1 MQSLSGMLV
10 VDFSRYLPGAF
21 ASRELLELG
30 ARVVCVEP
38 PGGDPMRGTAPAWD
52 AALRAGKESLV
63 VELKQDPAPALELMR
78 EADVVLES
86 FRPGVASRLG
96 IGPEQAPERAV
107 YCSITGFGLEGR
119 HEQRAGHDLNY
130 LGWAGALWDT
140 SPGLP
145 PVQIAD
151 LAAGA
156 LGAVTK
162 ILAALLERERTGKGG
177 HVLVSMTHGSHRLV
191 AHRLGGEPI
200 PRLLTGGLACY
211 RIYETADERHL
222 TVAALEPVFFERL
235 TELLGRP
242 ELAERQFDT
251 DQEKLAAELAAI
263 FKVRPL
269 AEWLE
274 LFDAEDVCV
283 GPVATLA
290 EAASDLV

>member
-1 MQSLSGMLV
+1 MRPMSGMLV

-30 ARVVCVEP
+30 ARVLCVEP
-38 PGGDPMRGTAPAWD
+38 PGGDPLRGTAPAWD
-52 AALRAGKESLV
+52 AALRAGKESL
-63 VELKQDPAPALELMR
+63 ELDLKRDPAPALELLR

-96 IGPEQAPERAV
+96 IGPEHVPERTV
-107 YCSITGFGLEGR
+107 YCSITGFGLGGR

-140 SPGLP
+140 VPAWP

-162 ILAALLERERTGKGG
+162 ILAALLERDRTGRGD
-177 HVLVSMTHGSHRLV
+177 HVVVSMTHGSHRLV
-191 AHRLGGEPI
+191 AHRLGGDPV
-200 PRLLTGGLACY
+200 PRLLTGGLASY
-211 RIYETADERHL
+211 RIYETADGRHL
-222 TVAALEPVFFERL
+222 TVAPLEPVFFRRL
-235 TELLGRP
+235 AELLGRP
-242 ELAERQFDT
+242 ELAERQFDSE
-251 DQEKLAAELAAI
+251 QEPLAAELASI
-263 FKVRPL
+263 FATRPL

-274 LFDAEDVCV
+274 LFDREDVCV
-283 GPVATLA
+283 GPVATIA
-290 EAASDLV
+290 EAAADFA

>member
-38 PGGDPMRGTAPAWD
+38 PGGDPLRSTAPAWD
-52 AALRAGKESLV
+52 AALRAGKESLEV
-63 VELKQDPAPALELMR
+63 DLKQDPTPALELLH

-96 IGPEQAPERAV
+96 IGPEHAPERAV
-107 YCSITGFGLEGR
+107 YCSITGFGVGGR

-130 LGWAGALWDT
+130 LGWAGGLWDT
-140 SPGLP
+140 APALP

-151 LAAGA
+151 LAAGG

-162 ILAALLERERTGKGG
+162 ILAALLERERTGRGN
-177 HVLVSMTHGSHRLV
+177 HVVVSLTHGSHRLV
-191 AHRLGGEPI
+191 AHRLGEDGV
-200 PRLLTGGLACY
+200 PRMLTGGLACY
-211 RIYETADERHL
+211 RIYETADGRHL
-222 TVAALEPVFFERL
+222 TVGALEPAFFRRL

-242 ELAERQFDT
+242 ELAERQFDA
-251 DQEKLAAELAAI
+251 DQEALATELAAI
-263 FKVRPL
+263 LRARPL